1 MIRYTQET
9 QRQSSFLGERSR
21 VGQLGQGRFSVGDN
35 TIKEL
40 EVLK

>member
-9 QRQSSFLGERSR
+9 QRQSASWERGR